1 MGTTNV
7 ELTFEEESLASSLHL
22 KVHEVV
28 SRILSDAEFAAS
40 IKVAAV
46 AAVSGGAG
54 SEAWKAYF
62 EHFASTPGELAQL
75 GIDDATGCTCNSNT
89 YMTLSSLVTPV
100 PTCCATTTTTT
111 TSGNYFGV

>member
-1 MGTTNV
+1 MADN
-7 ELTFEEESLASSLHL
+7 LSQ

-28 SRILSDAEFAAS
+28 SRILTDAQFAAE
-40 IKVAAV
+40 IKQAAV
-46 AAVSGGAG
+46 AAISGGAT
-54 SEAWKAYF
+54 SQAWKDYF
-62 EHFASTPGELAQL
+62 ERFASTPGELANL
-75 GIDDATGCTCNSNT
+75 GVDDATGCTCNSNT